1 MNSRRYAMAS
11 LSMVLLAVTIV
22 SVSALGQNAYAGAG
36 MSLSADCSGSTCDI
50 SGTTDRTNE
59 PVMLVL
65 SNSLGIHGVDQM
77 DSSGGIYSTTVN
89 VSNLDGTYTI
99 TVNQGSSSK
108 YKISVDIDVSG
119 GTSDSSVS
127 VSNVVGVVE
136 EQASVE
142 ETVIVTPLGGLS
154 LTASGVLGSTTIDVS
169 GTTDR
174 SDEDVTIVVTAS
186 NGNKVHFAQESVSD
200 GSFSTTWNVS
210 ASDDGAYTITANQ
223 GSSSKYNLSVS
234 VDVSDGTS
242 TSSASVSNQAAAA
255 EEEAGSVEAVEV
267 AAGGL
272 TLTAG
277 GVEGSTTIDVSGTTD
292 RNGDIVLT
300 VTAPNGNIV
309 SIDQISPSGGSFMTT
324 IEVGGQLWSQDGM
337 YTVSAQQGDASNYK
351 TSAQVEIVDG
361 VVIPEFGVIAAMIL
375 AVAIVSIIVVT
386 AKTKLSIV
394 PRY

>member
-1 MNSRRYAMAS
+1 MNSRRYAMTS
-11 LSMVLLAVTIV
+11 LSIVLLAVTIM

-99 TVNQGSSSK
+99 AVNQGTSSK
-108 YKISVDIDVSG
+108 YNLSVDIDVSG
-119 GTSDSSVS
+119 GSSDSSAS
-127 VSNVVGVVE
+127 ISNIVGVVE
-136 EQASVE
+136 EEEASVE
-142 ETVIVTPLGGLS
+142 ETVIATPAGGLS
-154 LTASGVLGSTTIDVS
+154 LTAD
-169 GTTDR
+169 
-174 SDEDVTIVVTAS
+174 
-186 NGNKVHFAQESVSD
+186 
-200 GSFSTTWNVS
+200 
-210 ASDDGAYTITANQ
+210 
-223 GSSSKYNLSVS
+223 
-234 VDVSDGTS
+234 
-242 TSSASVSNQAAAA
+242 
-255 EEEAGSVEAVEV
+255 
-267 AAGGL
+267 
-272 TLTAG
+272 
-277 GVEGSTTIDVSGTTD
+277 GVEGSTTIDVSGTSD
-292 RNGDIVLT
+292 RNGDITLKVI
-300 VTAPNGNIV
+300 APNGNIV
-309 SIDQISPSGGSFMTT
+309 SVSQISPSGGSFMTT

-337 YTVSAQQGDASNYK
+337 YTISAQQGDASNYK

-361 VVIPEFGVIAAMIL
+361 HVIPEFGVIAAMIL